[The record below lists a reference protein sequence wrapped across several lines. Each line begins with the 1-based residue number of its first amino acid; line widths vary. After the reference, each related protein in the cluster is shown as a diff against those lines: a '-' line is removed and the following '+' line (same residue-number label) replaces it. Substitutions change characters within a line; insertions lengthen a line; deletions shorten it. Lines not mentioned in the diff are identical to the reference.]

1 MLGLVLVLFGVGWLL
16 EALGVD
22 VPWDIVFPAV
32 LIGIGIMLVSSARSG
47 AGQVGLIVAGIV
59 LTILLV
65 LGTAIDI
72 PLGGGVGDRT
82 VRPSAERIEPEYER
96 GIGKLTLDLTEV
108 AFGAIDVP
116 ARRSGQGRDR
126 AAGRDRPGGCA
137 RPGGRPVGHR
147 QREDLR
153 SGGSRVRRGALRPRP
168 HGGARDQA
176 RGDRRDRG
184 GAHRPW
190 LTPRLNRS
198 ALVAGVFFIAAGVV
212 FLLERLGVWDVSL
225 RVLGPVLLITLGV
238 AIVLGGRAH
247 PPPS

>member
-1 MLGLVLVLFGVGWLL
+1 MSAPVPPPPPPAAPAARWAGRLVLGLVLVLFGVGWLL

-47 AGQVGLIVAGIV
+47 AGQVGLMVAGIV

-116 ARRSGQGRDR
+116 LDVRARVGIGQLVVIVPADAPVRVDARSGIGSVRIYGQEE
-126 AAGRDRPGGCA
+126 AGFGAGLSAPAPTGA
-137 RPGGRPVGHR
+137 PAIKLEATVGIG
-147 QREDLR
+147 E
-153 SGGSRVRRGALRPRP
+153 VRID
-168 HGGARDQA
+168 HG
-176 RGDRRDRG
+176 
-184 GAHRPW
+184 
-190 LTPRLNRS
+190 
-198 ALVAGVFFIAAGVV
+198 
-212 FLLERLGVWDVSL
+212 
-225 RVLGPVLLITLGV
+225 
-238 AIVLGGRAH
+238 
-247 PPPS
+247 

>member
-47 AGQVGLIVAGIV
+47 AGQVGLMVAGIV

-116 ARRSGQGRDR
+116 LDVRARVGIGQLVVIVPADAPVRVDARSGIGSVRIYGQEE
-126 AAGRDRPGGCA
+126 AGFGAGLSAPAPTGA
-137 RPGGRPVGHR
+137 PAIKLEATVGIG
-147 QREDLR
+147 E
-153 SGGSRVRRGALRPRP
+153 VRID
-168 HGGARDQA
+168 HG
-176 RGDRRDRG
+176 
-184 GAHRPW
+184 
-190 LTPRLNRS
+190 
-198 ALVAGVFFIAAGVV
+198 
-212 FLLERLGVWDVSL
+212 
-225 RVLGPVLLITLGV
+225 
-238 AIVLGGRAH
+238 
-247 PPPS
+247 